1 MKNVLKLL
9 AKSVLITSGLT
20 ATASATDAAIQQK
33 VFGSGMTILEIS
45 NEEMDGVMKII
56 KSLEKSGSLIKDN
69 NEVIENEAKD
79 KKDTFL
85 CVLLGILGACVL
97 EKLLAGKEVKY
108 KIPGKGL
115 MRAGEGTISA
125 GERAIVTS
133 RGWATIK
140 AGQDFQYCLILVEV
154 EVQLKLVRIFNAA
167 LSCNYFWNRKILLKW
182 A

>member
-69 NEVIENEAKD
+69 NEVIETEAKD

-85 CVLLGILGACVL
+85 CMLLGILGACVL

-133 RGWATIK
+133 RG
-140 AGQDFQYCLILVEV
+140 
-154 EVQLKLVRIFNAA
+154 
-167 LSCNYFWNRKILLKW
+167 
-182 A
+182 

>member
-69 NEVIENEAKD
+69 EVIENEAKD

-133 RGWATIK
+133 RG
-140 AGQDFQYCLILVEV
+140 
-154 EVQLKLVRIFNAA
+154 
-167 LSCNYFWNRKILLKW
+167 
-182 A
+182 